1 MFSVINDD
9 SRGGLDATHLSPH
22 KPLSPSSS
30 SHRDFSP
37 LIVGGRGARRER
49 EKVFEI
55 RKHLS
60 SSSFFFFFFFFFLRF
75 KVRVAGDYACGWG
88 DKGVNGS
95 DLRVNKSDE
104 RVATE
109 ACVRI
114 KIQD

>member
-37 LIVGGRGARRER
+37 LIVGGRGASSER

-55 RKHLS
+55 KKHLS
-60 SSSFFFFFFFFFLRF
+60 FSFFSSFFRF
-75 KVRVAGDYACGWG
+75 KVRVAGDYACVWG

-95 DLRVNKSDE
+95 DTRGNKSDE
-104 RVATE
+104 RVDTE
-109 ACVRI
+109 ACVKI

>member
-37 LIVGGRGARRER
+37 LIVGGRAARSER

-60 SSSFFFFFFFFFLRF
+60 SSFFSSFFLSFFSLFFPFFS
-75 KVRVAGDYACGWG
+75 
-88 DKGVNGS
+88 GS
-95 DLRVNKSDE
+95 K
-104 RVATE
+104 
-109 ACVRI
+109 
-114 KIQD
+114 

>member
-1 MFSVINDD
+1 MP
-9 SRGGLDATHLSPH
+9 GE
-22 KPLSPSSS
+22 K
-30 SHRDFSP
+30 
-37 LIVGGRGARRER
+37 ER
-49 EKVFEI
+49 KCLKLGNI
-55 RKHLS
+55 YLLLH
-60 SSSFFFFFFFFFLRF
+60 FFFFFFLRF

>member
-37 LIVGGRGARRER
+37 LIVGGRAARSER

-60 SSSFFFFFFFFFLRF
+60 SSFFFFFFSFFFLSF
-75 KVRVAGDYACGWG
+75 FFSFFFSVQNEGSWG
-88 DKGVNGS
+88 
-95 DLRVNKSDE
+95 LRV
-104 RVATE
+104 RLG
-109 ACVRI
+109 
-114 KIQD
+114 

>member
-37 LIVGGRGARRER
+37 LIVGGRAARSER

-60 SSSFFFFFFFFFLRF
+60 SSFFSSFFLSFFSLFFPFFS
-75 KVRVAGDYACGWG
+75 VQSEGSWG
-88 DKGVNGS
+88 
-95 DLRVNKSDE
+95 LRV
-104 RVATE
+104 RLG
-109 ACVRI
+109 
-114 KIQD
+114 